1 MKRFTQVLFF
11 LVLILPLVVVGQ
23 QVDYNKIILP
33 PGASNI
39 SYEER
44 LVQLAWQNN
53 PASQIVKSDAIAAE
67 HDVKALNAQW
77 LRNIGVTANVN
88 KYSLKEFNGDPD
100 ADEVF
105 NYYPAY
111 NVFLTLPLSTFFEGP
126 HLKKAAQNRLEA
138 SEERVNQLKLN
149 LRAEVLKRYN
159 DYKMN
164 EEIRNIRKEALADE
178 ESNYLVIEEKFKNGT
193 ATVESYQQSLKS
205 RNELRIQ
212 AVESETMLIKS
223 KLDLEALIGIKLE
236 EVK

>member
-1 MKRFTQVLFF
+1 MKRFTQALLVAVL
-11 LVLILPLVVVGQ
+11 LSPSVVVAQ

-33 PGASNI
+33 LGASNI

-53 PASQIVKSDAIAAE
+53 PASEIAKSDALAAE
-67 HDVKALNAQW
+67 QDVKALGSQW
-77 LRNIGVTANVN
+77 LRQIGITANLN
-88 KYSLKEFNGDPD
+88 KYSLEEINNNPS
-100 ADEVF
+100 ANEVF
-105 NYYPAY
+105 NFYPAY

-126 HLKKAAQNRLEA
+126 HLKKAAQNRLNA
-138 SEERVNQLKLN
+138 SEERINQLKLN

-178 ESNYLVIEEKFKNGT
+178 ESNYLAIEEKFKNGT
-193 ATVESYQQSLKS
+193 ATVESYQLSLKS

-212 AVESETMLIKS
+212 AVEAENMLTKS
-223 KLDLEALIGIKLE
+223 KLDLEALIGVKLE

>member
-1 MKRFTQVLFF
+1 MIRFHY
-11 LVLILPLVVVGQ
+11 LILFLAISFATNAQ

-33 PGASNI
+33 MGASNI

-53 PASQIVKSDAIAAE
+53 PASLIAKSDVTAAE
-67 HDVKALNAQW
+67 HEVKAAGTQW
-77 LRNIGVTANVN
+77 LRQFGVTANLN
-88 KYSLKEFNGDPD
+88 KYSLEEFNGSAE

-105 NYYPAY
+105 NFYPAY
-111 NVFLTLPLSTFFEGP
+111 NVFFTLPLSTFFEGP
-126 HLKKAAQNRLEA
+126 HVKKAAQSRLDA

-164 EEIRNIRKEALADE
+164 EEIRNILKEALADE
-178 ESNYLVIEEKFKNGT
+178 ESNYLVLEEKFKDGT
-193 ATVESYQQSLKS
+193 ATVEAYQQSLKS
-205 RNELRIQ
+205 RNELRIKV
-212 AVESETMLIKS
+212 VEAETLLVKS
-223 KLDLEALIGIKLE
+223 KIDLEALIGIKLE